1 MLVDPERRTVPISA
15 RAIRAD
21 PWSNWSYVPPPVRA
35 HYARRILLTGAE
47 STGTTTMAAALADRF
62 RTCWVS
68 EYGREYSVPKDRRG
82 EPWTSAEFLEIG
94 LVQQA
99 REDALAREANRLLFC
114 DTDAMTTAIWH
125 EQYLGSFGSAVAA
138 AAWSDRYDLVFLTD
152 ADFAWTDDGTRN
164 SEAVRR
170 GMQDRFVA
178 ELTARGRPF
187 VVLSGSTEKRMA
199 TAERLIADELGLRP

>member
-1 MLVDPERRTVPISA
+1 
-15 RAIRAD
+15 
-21 PWSNWSYVPPPVRA
+21 
-35 HYARRILLTGAE
+35 
-47 STGTTTMAAALADRF
+47 
-62 RTCWVS
+62 
-68 EYGREYSVPKDRRG
+68 
-82 EPWTSAEFLEIG
+82 
-94 LVQQA
+94 
-99 REDALAREANRLLFC
+99 
-114 DTDAMTTAIWH
+114 
-125 EQYLGSFGSAVAA
+125 VAA